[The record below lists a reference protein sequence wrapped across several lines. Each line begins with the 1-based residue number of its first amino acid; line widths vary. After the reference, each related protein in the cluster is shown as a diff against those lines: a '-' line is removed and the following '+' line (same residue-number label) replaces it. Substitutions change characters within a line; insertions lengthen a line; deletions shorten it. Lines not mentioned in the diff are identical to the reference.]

1 MLPSPYGR
9 GAGGEVGVW
18 LGLFVF
24 CEACSPPHGSGVG
37 VEVGLGDFLFFAWGL
52 YAFWNVEMDWFFVVS
67 DRKSAGLQTSKIE
80 ERAYGIV

>member
-1 MLPSPYGR
+1 MLPSPHGR

-37 VEVGLGDFLFFAWGL
+37 VEVGLGDFLFLLGDFMRFG
-52 YAFWNVEMDWFFVVS
+52 M
-67 DRKSAGLQTSKIE
+67 
-80 ERAYGIV
+80 